1 MSANSRKRKRNSP
14 SFIRR
19 SVLLAS
25 TTVAT
30 VSILFAVLF
39 SLCIGLVNARDAD
52 LVSPT
57 FVAAQTVKQQCI
69 NTCRARY
76 LDCRHQN
83 QFPSFECRD
92 VYQNCTRYYCTGLG
106 PG

>member
-1 MSANSRKRKRNSP
+1 MSANSRKRNSP
-14 SFIRR
+14 SFSRR
-19 SVLLAS
+19 NVLLAS
-25 TTVAT
+25 TTVAI

-52 LVSPT
+52 LVSPI

-76 LDCRHQN
+76 RDCRRQN

-92 VYQNCTRYYCTGLG
+92 VYQDCTRYYCTGLG
-106 PG
+106 QG